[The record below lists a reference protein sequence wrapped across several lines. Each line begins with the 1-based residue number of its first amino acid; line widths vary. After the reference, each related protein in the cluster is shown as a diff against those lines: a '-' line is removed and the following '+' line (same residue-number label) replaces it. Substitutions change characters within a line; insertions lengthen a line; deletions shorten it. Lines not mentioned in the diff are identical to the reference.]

1 MLLFYDQSFPFD
13 GRRPD
18 TSFLTAVSAW
28 AEVVDADGLV
38 SRLQAKKWDTLVW
51 LHGPYFPKESWT
63 AVRAHL
69 QSGGGLLH
77 TCGAPFRRP
86 AVQTD
91 TGEWRIERE
100 QVGYHQVLDIHDALP
115 VDVSLVR
122 TQKAG
127 AEFPVLSGKESWF
140 GIEPTW
146 GLTLHPSK
154 TSDIPAEMGS
164 CGPMDSV
171 ITPLLI
177 GADAAGRER
186 AASVVLLE
194 QNKGIYAGGRWVLVN
209 QEIPKIVGCAEGAD
223 LLQELASFA
232 GYGVT
237 EIWLK
242 PNYACYEPGE
252 QPLLTLQLQALSRTE
267 AGTENRWRF
276 EVEVRKDGVDEPVW
290 TASLEFEAGR
300 AVPDLQPV
308 RLPVKLAAEPG
319 LYRVRAS
326 ALSAKGERRVLTQ
339 AFWGM
344 DRELLQSGE
353 PLKAGRDYFER
364 GGKPVPI
371 VGMTYMTSDVSRK
384 FLQLPNVERWDRDM
398 AEMSRAGIN
407 LIRTGIWTGYRQ
419 IMFADG
425 HAVEDALRSI
435 DAFILT
441 AKRFGLE
448 VTFTFFSFAPE
459 SWEGVNPYLD
469 PRSVEAQKRFIAA
482 IVSRQQGTTNV
493 HWDLINE
500 PSLFDPARIFE
511 GPVTARDTYEQQ
523 AWSEWLS
530 QRYDGD
536 LAALQ
541 ERWNMTPE
549 QLPDFASA
557 QAPDPDD
564 KVFRSVLQPKK
575 WARWLD
581 FTLFTMDMHNRWASE
596 LIGTLRRINPEHLA
610 TVGQDEGICS
620 QRPSPSFYAREVDY
634 TTVHSWWQND
644 HLAWDGLFTKTPG
657 KPNLVQET
665 GIMHIQ
671 HPDGR
676 AKRTEAELRNILERK
691 YAYAFSTGGAGAVQ
705 WIWNINYYMN
715 NANESNIGALR
726 ADGTQK
732 PEADVSY
739 DFGSFIGQIGH
750 LFNERE
756 LEEIAVVYP
765 YSNDFSNQ
773 PLAYGATTKAIRT
786 LAHVMNV
793 HPRGIGEYHLHEMRE
808 HPARLIIVPSAH
820 NFDDRAF
827 AEIVALAEQGATV
840 LWNGPIRLD
849 AHWGATPDRLRE
861 ELGELHQG
869 NVLREETLELDG
881 RQYQVAFGERKIN
894 TLVVERP
901 AKYDSK
907 PGSALSP
914 VVVSLGAGKLI
925 WNPLPLE
932 LNERDEPIIAAYR
945 HALAE
950 SGVASELEWLKGG
963 ELAGI
968 YGRKLTFE
976 QADLYI
982 FVSEFGA
989 DAEIA
994 VRNPQTQAAYR
1005 FTVERERTIMFAA
1018 DKQGKLLAVYRPDQ
1032 VHIER
1037 VYLDKLN

>member
-1 MLLFYDQSFPFD
+1 MNILLFYDQSFPFE
-13 GRRPD
+13 GKRPEA
-18 TSFLTAVSAW
+18 SFLTAVSTW
-28 AEVVDADGLV
+28 AEVVDAEGLA

-51 LHGPYFPKESWT
+51 LHGAHFPKEAWT

-69 QSGGGLLH
+69 QSGGGLLY
-77 TCGAPFRRP
+77 TGGAPFRRP

-91 TGEWRIERE
+91 TGDWRIERE
-100 QVGYHQVLDIHDALP
+100 QVGYHQMLDIHDALP
-115 VDVSLVR
+115 VDVSHVR

-127 AEFPVLSGKESWF
+127 EEFPVLSGKESWF

-171 ITPLLI
+171 IIPLLI
-177 GADAAGRER
+177 GVDATGRER
-186 AASVVLLE
+186 AASVVLME

-209 QEIPKIVGCAEGAD
+209 QEIPAIVGCAEGAD
-223 LLQELASFA
+223 VLRELALFA

-242 PNYACYEPGE
+242 PNYACYELGE

-267 AGTENRWRF
+267 AGAKNRWSF
-276 EVEVRKDGVDEPVW
+276 ELEVRKDGENEPVW

-319 LYRVRAS
+319 LYRVIAS
-326 ALSAKGERRVLTQ
+326 ALSAKGERRVLNQ

-344 DRELLQSGE
+344 NRELLQSGE

-364 GGKPVPI
+364 AGKPVPI

-384 FLQLPNVERWDRDM
+384 FLQLPNVERWERDM
-398 AEMSRAGIN
+398 GEMSRAGIN

-425 HAVEDALRSI
+425 HAVEDALRAI

-441 AKRFGLE
+441 AKRFELE

-469 PRSVEAQKRFIAA
+469 PRSLEAQKRFIAA

-511 GPVTARDTYEQQ
+511 GPVTARDIYEQQ
-523 AWSEWLS
+523 AWSEWLN
-530 QRYDGD
+530 QRYGGD

-564 KVFRSVLQPKK
+564 KVFRSVVQPKK

-620 QRPSPSFYAREVDY
+620 QRPSPSFYAQEVDY

-739 DFGSFIGQIGH
+739 DFGSFMGEIGH
-750 LFNERE
+750 RFRGRK
-756 LEEIAVVYP
+756 LEEVAVVYP

-793 HPRGIGEYHLHEMRE
+793 HPRGIGEYHLSELRKQ
-808 HPARLIIVPSAH
+808 PAKLIIVPSAH
-820 NFDDRAF
+820 NFDDEAF
-827 AEIVALAEQGATV
+827 ADLIALAEQGATI

-849 AHWGATPDRLRE
+849 AHWGETADRLRE

-881 RQYQVAFGERKIN
+881 AAHRVAFGERKIN
-894 TLVVERP
+894 TVVVERP
-901 AKYDSK
+901 ATYDSK

-925 WNPLPLE
+925 YNPLPLE

-950 SGVASELEWLKGG
+950 SSVASELEWLKGG
-963 ELAGI
+963 ELPGI
-968 YGRKLTFE
+968 YGRKLSFE
-976 QADLYI
+976 QANLYI

-994 VRNPQTQAAYR
+994 VRDPEVQSAYR
-1005 FTVERERTIMFAA
+1005 FIVERERTVMFAT
-1018 DKQGKLLAVYRPDQ
+1018 DKQGELLAVYRPDQ

-1037 VYLDKLN
+1037 V

>member
-1 MLLFYDQSFPFD
+1 MNILLFYDQSFPFE
-13 GRRPD
+13 GKRPEA
-18 TSFLTAVSAW
+18 SFLTAVSTW
-28 AEVVDADGLV
+28 AEVVDAEGLA

-51 LHGPYFPKESWT
+51 LHGAHFPKEAWT

-69 QSGGGLLH
+69 QSGGGLLY
-77 TCGAPFRRP
+77 TGGAPFRRP

-91 TGEWRIERE
+91 TGDWRIERE
-100 QVGYHQVLDIHDALP
+100 QVGYHQMLDIHDALP
-115 VDVSLVR
+115 VDVSHVR

-127 AEFPVLSGKESWF
+127 EEFPVLSGKESWF

-171 ITPLLI
+171 IIPLLI
-177 GADAAGRER
+177 GVDATGRER
-186 AASVVLLE
+186 AASVVLME

-209 QEIPKIVGCAEGAD
+209 QEIPAIVGCAEGAD
-223 LLQELASFA
+223 VLRELALFA

-242 PNYACYEPGE
+242 PNYACYELGE

-267 AGTENRWRF
+267 AGAKNRWSF
-276 EVEVRKDGVDEPVW
+276 ELEVRKDGENEPVW

-319 LYRVRAS
+319 LYRVIAS
-326 ALSAKGERRVLTQ
+326 ALSAKGERRVLNQ

-344 DRELLQSGE
+344 NRELLQSGE

-364 GGKPVPI
+364 AGKPVPI

-384 FLQLPNVERWDRDM
+384 FLQLPNVERWERDM
-398 AEMSRAGIN
+398 GEMSRAGIN

-425 HAVEDALRSI
+425 HAVEDALRAI

-441 AKRFGLE
+441 AKRFELE

-469 PRSVEAQKRFIAA
+469 PRSLEAQKRFIAA

-511 GPVTARDTYEQQ
+511 GPVTARDIYEQQ
-523 AWSEWLS
+523 AWSEWLN
-530 QRYDGD
+530 QRYGGD

-564 KVFRSVLQPKK
+564 KVFRSVVQPKK

-620 QRPSPSFYAREVDY
+620 QRPSPSFYAQEVDY

-739 DFGSFIGQIGH
+739 DFGSFMGEIGH
-750 LFNERE
+750 RFRGRK
-756 LEEIAVVYP
+756 LEEVAVVYP

-793 HPRGIGEYHLHEMRE
+793 HPRGIGEYHLSELRKQ
-808 HPARLIIVPSAH
+808 PAKLIIVPSAH
-820 NFDDRAF
+820 NFDDEAF
-827 AEIVALAEQGATV
+827 ADLIALAEQGATI

-849 AHWGATPDRLRE
+849 AHWGETADRLRE

-881 RQYQVAFGERKIN
+881 AAHRVAFGERKIN

-901 AKYDSK
+901 ATYDSK

-925 WNPLPLE
+925 YNPLPLE

-963 ELAGI
+963 ELPGI
-968 YGRKLTFE
+968 YGRKLSFE
-976 QADLYI
+976 QANLYI

-994 VRNPQTQAAYR
+994 VRDPEVQSAYR
-1005 FTVERERTIMFAA
+1005 FIVERERTVMFAT
-1018 DKQGKLLAVYRPDQ
+1018 DKQGELLAVYRPDQ

-1037 VYLDKLN
+1037 V

>member
-1 MLLFYDQSFPFD
+1 MKLLLFYDQSFPFE
-13 GRRPD
+13 GQRPEA
-18 TSFLTAVSAW
+18 SFLTAASVW
-28 AEVVDADGLV
+28 AEVVDADKLV
-38 SRLQAKKWDTLVW
+38 SRLQEQKWDALVW
-51 LHGPYFPKESWT
+51 LHGPYFPKEAWA

-77 TCGAPFRRP
+77 TGGAPFRHP
-86 AVQTD
+86 AVQMEA
-91 TGEWRIERE
+91 GEWRIERQ
-100 QVGYHQVLDIHDALP
+100 QVGYHQMLDIHDALP
-115 VDVSLVR
+115 VDVSLVQ

-127 AEFPVLSGKESWF
+127 EEFPILSGKESWF

-177 GADAAGRER
+177 GVDASGRER

-209 QEIPKIVGCAEGAD
+209 QQIPAIVSSVEGAD
-223 LLQELASFA
+223 VLRELALFA

-242 PNYACYEPGE
+242 PNYACYELGE

-267 AGTENRWRF
+267 AGAENRWSF
-276 EVEVRKDGVDEPVW
+276 EVEVCKDGSTEATW
-290 TASLEFEAGR
+290 SASLEIQASR
-300 AVPDLQPV
+300 AFPDLQPV

-326 ALSAKGERRVLTQ
+326 AVSAKGERRRLTQ

-344 DRELLQSGE
+344 DRRLLQSGE
-353 PLKAGRDYFER
+353 PLKAGRDYFQR

-371 VGMTYMTSDVSRK
+371 VGMTYMTSDVARK
-384 FLQLPNVERWDRDM
+384 FLQLPNVERWERDM
-398 AEMSRAGIN
+398 GEMSRAGIN

-425 HAVEDALRSI
+425 HGAEDALRAI

-441 AKRFGLE
+441 AKRFELE
-448 VTFTFFSFAPE
+448 VTFTFFAFAPE
-459 SWEGVNPYLD
+459 GWEGVNPYLD
-469 PRSVEAQKRFIAA
+469 PRSIEAQKRFIAA

-511 GPVTARDTYEQQ
+511 GPVTARDMYEQR
-523 AWSEWLS
+523 AWSQWLS
-530 QRYDGD
+530 ERYDGD

-564 KVFRSVLQPKK
+564 KVFRSVVQPKK

-581 FTLFTMDMHNRWASE
+581 FTLFTMDMHNYWASE

-620 QRPSPSFYAREVDY
+620 QRPSPSFYGQEVDY

-657 KPNLVQET
+657 KPNLIQET

-671 HPDGR
+671 FPDGR

-739 DFGSFIGQIGH
+739 DFGSFMGEIGH
-750 LFNERE
+750 LFSGRE
-756 LEEIAVVYP
+756 LEDVAVVYP

-793 HPRGIGEYHLHEMRE
+793 HPRGIGEYHLHELRQ
-808 HPARLIIVPSAH
+808 HPAKLIIVPSAH
-820 NFDDRAF
+820 NFDDGAF
-827 AEIVALAEQGATV
+827 AEIIALAEQGATV
-840 LWNGPIRLD
+840 LWNGPICLD
-849 AHWGATPDRLRE
+849 AHWGETKGRLRE
-861 ELGELHQG
+861 QLGELCQG
-869 NVLREETLELDG
+869 NVLREETLEVDG
-881 RQYQVAFGERKIN
+881 RPYQVAFGERKIN

-901 AKYDSK
+901 EAYDSK
-907 PGSALSP
+907 PGCVLSQR
-914 VVVSLGAGKLI
+914 VLRLGAGKLI

-945 HALAE
+945 YALDE
-950 SGVASELEWLKGG
+950 SGVANELEWLKGG
-963 ELAGI
+963 ELPGI
-968 YGRKLTFE
+968 YGRKLSFE
-976 QADLYI
+976 QANLYI

-994 VRNPQTQAAYR
+994 VADPQTQGAYR
-1005 FTVERERTIMFAA
+1005 FIVERERTVMFAT
-1018 DKQGKLLAVYRPDQ
+1018 DKQGEVVAVYRPGQ
-1032 VHIER
+1032 VEIER
-1037 VYLDKLN
+1037 Y